1 MVELT
6 SQDGI
11 KIEISNSINQ
21 TANSSNASSDSMNAS
36 TLINKTEFE
45 QVIVASYHSLQNKN
59 SNYKTCKENL
69 MRALHLIQETK
80 NDKTIQIIIN
90 KNILDKL
97 KRITHH
103 KILQINILIG
113 KLYIHLFHFDNLFVP
128 SKDENL
134 VIMFINESI
143 NLWEQLRTSSISLKF
158 ERNVVTFL
166 KKIRDSTFNFNDE
179 QKECLTAL
187 LQDHF
192 TKETQK
198 PNLQFDSFPKFL
210 SSLNKALMN
219 QQNLYDQYLLFLDNK
234 NQILEL
240 IRTLDQ
246 NNTGLYEDY
255 FTFGKI
261 ASMMLFNKKFH
272 IYMSKSEESDES
284 IAPRLFY
291 DDSEIESLEFV
302 NRELYNIEIDED
314 ITQYREDLIQIII
327 EFIGKIYQLQKIF
340 EFQYISYLL
349 LRRIY
354 MNFLYD
360 LNLTEKKQLLKK
372 RVDEILSA
380 VLINLCT
387 FQKEQCED
395 SRQLLQYFRKSKN
408 EQDSNIKQLIEEQIN
423 EKKADPLYD
432 FESTFEVFSS
442 LFIEGL
448 SFLDFDLK
456 LGFFNMVTIPAGESF
471 SFFIELEQ
479 KCSLLDF
486 GFTLT
491 ENDINFIITD
501 VTEKEPREVI
511 KMSQVTVYEAP
522 IKFTFYNNKP
532 CIYKIEFDNSYS
544 WFNSK
549 EVKFKSNIFYPER
562 ELDIIDK
569 LNTLKL
575 KHEILNEPNI
585 GTLNNHSNK
594 ILLLKLSGKNKVFNC
609 GNVLNNITKFESL
622 KKKKV
627 VELNAIYV
635 DKNKNKF
642 YGQDFTMYDLSLENF
657 KNYLDTKFPKVNEE
671 ISIVSENE
679 ENLHHFQIINLYDIS
694 CNQIGSNQES
704 VTFDNILGFQLNTL
718 TNENIIFYPSI
729 LSQSGLLYELYQRV
743 LEGKKIEVVYYI
755 NYFKES
761 GMQVSFYR
769 EGQLINNTE
778 ELMKIN
784 FNESIEN
791 NCKIINDLINFDKDI
806 AVECIISSN
815 DEEVASKIKEQFEKE
830 KNPSHII
837 TTLNQDY
844 LNNLY
849 ITSPVFYLD
858 E

>member
-6 SQDGI
+6 SKDGI
-11 KIEISNSINQ
+11 KLEISNSVNQ

-45 QVIVASYHSLQNKN
+45 QFIVAGYHSLQNKN
-59 SNYKTCKENL
+59 SNHKSCEENL
-69 MRALHLIQETK
+69 MKALRLVQETK
-80 NDKTIQIIIN
+80 NDKTIQIIVN
-90 KNILDKL
+90 KNVLDKL

-128 SKDENL
+128 SKDESL
-134 VIMFINESI
+134 VILFINESI
-143 NLWEQLRTSSISLKF
+143 NLWEQLKTSSISLKF

-179 QKECLTAL
+179 QKESLTSL
-187 LQDHF
+187 LQDNF

-198 PNLQFDSFPKFL
+198 PTLNFESFSTFL
-210 SSLNKALMN
+210 NSLNKALMS
-219 QQNLYDQYLLFLDNK
+219 QQNLYDQYLIFLDNK
-234 NQILEL
+234 NQILGL
-240 IRTLDQ
+240 FSTLDQ

-261 ASMMLFNKKFH
+261 VAMMLFNRKFH
-272 IYMSKSEESDES
+272 IYMNKSEDSDDS
-284 IAPRLFY
+284 ISPRLFY
-291 DDSEIESLEFV
+291 DNGEIESLDFI
-302 NRELYNIEIDED
+302 NRELYSIEIDED
-314 ITQYREDLIQIII
+314 IKQYRENFIEIII
-327 EFIGKIYQLQKIF
+327 EFTAKIYQLQKLF
-340 EFQYISYLL
+340 EFQYITYLL

-354 MNFLYD
+354 MNYFYD
-360 LNLTEKKQLLKK
+360 LELPEKKQTLKK
-372 RVDEILSA
+372 RVEEILST
-380 VLINLCT
+380 VLINLCG
-387 FQKEQCED
+387 FQKEQSED

-408 EQDSNIKQLIEEQIN
+408 EQDSNIKKLIEEQIN
-423 EKKADPLYD
+423 QKKGDPLYD
-432 FESTFEVFSS
+432 FESTFEVLSS
-442 LFIEGL
+442 PFIEGI
-448 SFLDFDLK
+448 SFLDLDLK

-491 ENDINFIITD
+491 ENDINFTITN

-511 KMSQVTVYEAP
+511 KMSQVTVYEVP
-522 IKFTFYNNKP
+522 IKFAFYNNKP

-549 EVKFKSNIFYPER
+549 VVKFKSNIFYPER
-562 ELDIIDK
+562 ELDVIDK

-575 KHEILNEPNI
+575 KNEILNEPNI
-585 GTLNNHSNK
+585 TTLNNHSNK
-594 ILLLKLSGKNKVFNC
+594 ILLLKLNGKNKVFNC

-622 KKKKV
+622 KKKNI
-627 VELNAIYV
+627 VELSTIYV

-642 YGQDFTMYDLSLENF
+642 YGQDFTMYDLTMENF
-657 KNYLDTKFPKVNEE
+657 KNYLNTKFPKINEE
-671 ISIVSENE
+671 ISIVSEKEGQLN
-679 ENLHHFQIINLYDIS
+679 HFNIINLYDIS
-694 CNQIGSNQES
+694 CNQNGGNQES
-704 VTFDNILGFQLNTL
+704 ITLDTILGFQLNSL
-718 TNENIIFYPSI
+718 MNESIIFYPSV

-743 LEGKKIEVVYYI
+743 LDGKKIEVVYYI
-755 NYFKES
+755 NYFKDS

-784 FNESIEN
+784 LNESIEN
-791 NCKIINDLINFDKDI
+791 NCKIINDLINRDKDI
-806 AVECIISSN
+806 GVECIISSN

-837 TTLNQDY
+837 TTLNPDY
-844 LNNLY
+844 LNTLY
-849 ITSPVFYLD
+849 IASPVFYLD